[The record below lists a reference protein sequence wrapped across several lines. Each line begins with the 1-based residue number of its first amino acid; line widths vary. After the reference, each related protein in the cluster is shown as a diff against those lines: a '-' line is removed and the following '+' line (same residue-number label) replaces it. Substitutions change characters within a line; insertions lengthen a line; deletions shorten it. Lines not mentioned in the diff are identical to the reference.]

1 MKKINRIGELHSTKQ
16 GDCIIIEY
24 NNCNDMW
31 VEFQD
36 KYKAKVHVKYR
47 DLRLGNIKNPY
58 HPNILNV
65 GCFGMPKQPYD
76 ERAYRVWNAMLH
88 RCYNEKTFVD
98 HPTYRG
104 CTVCERWLCFEYFL
118 EDLPLIEGY
127 DYWLNHPNERVA
139 LDKDIKGNDS
149 KIYCLEYCCFVTN
162 EDNIK
167 ESRIRNG
174 SVGFCSEPKPIV
186 GIHKITGEVVR
197 FKGGREAQRELG
209 ISQSSIGA
217 CCRKEN
223 KYRSAGGYYWYFAEE
238 YDKLHK

>member
-1 MKKINRIGELHSTKQ
+1 MVPSGGGADSTAGPWGPPRDGRVLTLSLAPQGSFWMGSGAWCPPTSWISSRTMSLDWPARWVTTRIRTSSTTQ
-16 GDCIIIEY
+16 ASAQRGRTF
-24 NNCNDMW
+24 W
-31 VEFQD
+31 T
-36 KYKAKVHVKYR
+36 KAI
-47 DLRLGNIKNPY
+47 G
-58 HPNILNV
+58 
-65 GCFGMPKQPYD
+65 
-76 ERAYRVWNAMLH
+76 
-88 RCYNEKTFVD
+88 
-98 HPTYRG
+98 
-104 CTVCERWLCFEYFL
+104 
-118 EDLPLIEGY
+118 LP
-127 DYWLNHPNERVA
+127 VA

-149 KIYCLEYCCFVTN
+149 KIYSLEHCCFVTN

-174 SVGFCSEPKPIV
+174 SVGFCSESKPIV

-223 KYRSAGGYYWYFAEE
+223 KYKSAGGYYWYFAEE